1 MTLPA
6 RYLESYGQGDDDD
19 YLPVIWDDLRDD
31 IGLPGEVIRPLYF
44 MYFDRMSK
52 TWRCDCPRWRRT
64 GQCFHAYRFRGE
76 EILEVNEKYL

>member
-1 MTLPA
+1 MPA
-6 RYLESYGQGDDDD
+6 RYLESYGHDDDDD
-19 YLPVIWDDLRDD
+19 YLPPSWEDDDYD
-31 IGLPGEVIRPLYF
+31 YYGYPKILPGYV

-52 TWRCDCPRWRRT
+52 TWRCDCPRWRKT